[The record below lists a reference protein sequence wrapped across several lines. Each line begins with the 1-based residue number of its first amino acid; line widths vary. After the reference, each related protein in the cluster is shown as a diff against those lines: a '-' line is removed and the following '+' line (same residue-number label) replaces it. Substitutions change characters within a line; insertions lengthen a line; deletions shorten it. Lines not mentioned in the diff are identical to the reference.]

1 MPAPDWKINH
11 ATGRFDSNRVLHTAV
26 HHRIQGIDKSRAAT
40 PPVVNG

>member
-26 HHRIQGIDKSRAAT
+26 HYRIQRAVKASLLS
-40 PPVVNG
+40 PR